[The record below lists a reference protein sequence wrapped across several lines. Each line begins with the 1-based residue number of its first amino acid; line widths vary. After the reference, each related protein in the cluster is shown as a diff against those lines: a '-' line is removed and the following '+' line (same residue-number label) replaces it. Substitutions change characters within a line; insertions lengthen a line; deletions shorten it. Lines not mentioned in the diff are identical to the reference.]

1 VYPSA
6 LNFNI
11 SKCPPVLAQKAN
23 YVSGDPATQEYTFVW
38 GQIISG
44 YMFAHFDFT
53 FCNRVFYSPV

>member
-1 VYPSA
+1 MLAPLGKPS
-6 LNFNI
+6 LG
-11 SKCPPVLAQKAN
+11 
-23 YVSGDPATQEYTFVW
+23 VSGDPATQEYTFVW